1 MRIGKYIVLI
11 LICCLAGAAY
21 AEDHP
26 VLIISSYNPDTKT
39 TSQNISQFM
48 EEYNRLKGK
57 SAVVLENMNCKSFPE
72 SYLWK
77 EKMRTILAKYSGKQ
91 TPSVIVIFGQEAWS
105 SYLSLTHDVEGS
117 PQIPVVCGMISK
129 NAIFLPDDSLS
140 VRTWEPVSVDMQ
152 HFIEEGYRVSGI
164 ATNYDIEQNIRLIK
178 DFYPDT
184 KHIAFVSDNSYG
196 GVSLQALVKE
206 EIKKFPELDL
216 ILLDGRRNDIYAI
229 VDQIRDLPSETVI
242 LLGTWRV
249 DVNDGYYM
257 GNATYSMMS
266 AKPSIPA
273 FTVTSIGLG
282 HWAIGGYIPK
292 YGPIGQEMAR
302 QTVDLLNNKQLK
314 AGEKTQFIGNE
325 YVFDRKKLDSSGF
338 AAKKLPHDSVFVN
351 DTSPILEKYKNEIIL
366 AIIVLLLVFL
376 MTLLYHYDQMKKM
389 KDILQDLQKDN
400 TIILNNIQLSIKF
413 VNPDF
418 SVKWSNQVSYPC
430 KPTYGRDNCCMVEN
444 PVEPFCD
451 RCPLIDAMQRR
462 QPVHYDY
469 ECHPGLYVHVL
480 ANPVFDEQDRLLGVI
495 VKKEDVTRAKEAELE
510 LRQAKNRAEES
521 DRLKSAFLA
530 NMSHEIRTPLN
541 AIVGFSELLS
551 DTEDPDE
558 KRDYTHI
565 IQSNNELLLQLINDI
580 LDLAKIE
587 AGTLEFVNTNVDV
600 NKLFSDIEQTFKKK
614 VEPSVELAFT
624 ERMSHCVIHSEKNR
638 ISQVITNFLT
648 NAIKFTSEGSI
659 HFGYRIQHEDTIYFF
674 VSDTGCGISEE
685 EANRVFDRFV
695 KLNNFAQG
703 TGLGLSICQMIVRRL
718 GGDIGVISKEGEG
731 STFWFTMPYVPV
743 EVLPVVLPEEKQTVV
758 SEKVKKTLLI
768 AEDDASNFK
777 LYSVVLKEYNLIH
790 AWDGL
795 EAVELYA
802 KHHPDVILMD
812 LKMPNLDGY
821 EATLR
826 IRELSPDVPI
836 IAVTAFAFAEDE
848 QRVMDAGFNYYV
860 SKPIKASEIKR
871 IIEALS

>member
-1 MRIGKYIVLI
+1 MRIGKYILLL
-11 LICCLAGAAY
+11 LICWLAASAY

-57 SAVVLENMNCKSFPE
+57 SSVVLENMNCKSFPE

-77 EKMRTILAKYSGKQ
+77 EKMRRILSKYTGKQ

-105 SYLSLTHDVEGS
+105 SYLSLTHDVEDS
-117 PQIPVVCGMISK
+117 PKIPVVCGMISK
-129 NAIFLPDDSLS
+129 NAIFLPDDSIS
-140 VRTWEPVSVDMQ
+140 IKNWEPESVDMQ

-164 ATNYDIEQNIRLIK
+164 AYHYDVEKNIRLIK
-178 DFYPDT
+178 DFYPET

-196 GVSLQALVKE
+196 GVSLQALMKKE
-206 EIKKFPELDL
+206 MKKFPELDL
-216 ILLDGRRNDIYAI
+216 ILLDGRKNDIYAI

-266 AKPSIPA
+266 AKPSVPA
-273 FTVTSIGLG
+273 FSVTSIGLG

-292 YGPIGQEMAR
+292 YGPIGKEMAR
-302 QTVDLLNNKQLK
+302 QTVNWLDNKQLK
-314 AGEKTQFIGNE
+314 EGEKTQFIENE
-325 YVFDRKKLDSSGF
+325 YVFDRKKLESSGF
-338 AAKKLPHDSVFVN
+338 ASKKLPYNSVFVN

-366 AIIVLLLVFL
+366 AIFVLLLVFL

-430 KPTYGRDNCCMVEN
+430 KPTFGPDNCCMAEN
-444 PVEPFCD
+444 PVEPFCG
-451 RCPLIDAMQRR
+451 RCPLIDAMKQG

-469 ECHPGLYVHVL
+469 ECRPGVYVHVL
-480 ANPVFDEQDRLLGVI
+480 ANPVFDDQNRLLGVI
-495 VKKEDVTRAKEAELE
+495 VKKEDVTKAKEAELE

-614 VEPSVELAFT
+614 VEENVELSFT
-624 ERMSHCVIHSEKNR
+624 ERLPYCVIHSEKNR

-648 NAIKFTSEGSI
+648 NAIKFTPEGSI
-659 HFGYRIQHEDTIYFF
+659 HFGYRMQNEDTIYFF
-674 VSDTGCGISEE
+674 VSDTGFGISEE

-703 TGLGLSICQMIVRRL
+703 TGLGLSICQMIVKRL
-718 GGDIGVISKEGEG
+718 GGDIGVVSKEGEG

-743 EVLPVVLPEEKQTVV
+743 EDQPVVLNEGKQNVT
-758 SEKVKKTLLI
+758 SGKVKKTLLI
-768 AEDDASNFK
+768 AEDDASNYK
-777 LYSVVLKEYNLIH
+777 LYSVILKEYNLIH

-795 EAVELYA
+795 EAVELYE
-802 KHHPDVILMD
+802 KHHPDIILMD

-871 IIEALS
+871 IIDALG